1 MTDMVTAEELAAAL
15 PHVLAAPATA
25 APVHLLCTRPARNQ
39 RQFAPRI
46 VLRRRWRRAGR
57 FRDAASRGPKLEDGS
72 PDPRIQVSILPLR
85 VLDLVWRDRAAVA
98 HPGDTIIA
106 DLNTSEEALPAGCLI
121 RAGTA
126 VLRVSDIWNR
136 GCAKWRGRYGNAAY
150 AWTSNPDHK
159 IHRLRGILCAI
170 EQDGEVAVGDSIE
183 RV

>member
-1 MTDMVTAEELAAAL
+1 MTDMVTAEELAENL

-25 APVHLLCTRPARNQ
+25 SPVHLLCTRPARNQ
-39 RQFAPRI
+39 RDFPDRI
-46 VLRRRWRRAGR
+46 ILRRDGGVQGDFEMREPW
-57 FRDAASRGPKLEDGS
+57 SRLEDGS

-85 VLDLVWRDRAAVA
+85 VLDLVWRDRTAVA

-106 DLNTSEEALPAGCLI
+106 DLNTSEEALPAGSLI

-136 GCAKWRGRYGNAAY
+136 GCAKWRGRYGTAAY
-150 AWTSNPDHK
+150 TWTSNPNHK

-170 EQDGEVAVGDSIE
+170 EQDGEVALGDEIAKL
-183 RV
+183 

>member
-46 VLRRRWRRAGR
+46 VL
-57 FRDAASRGPKLEDGS
+57 SRSGGVRGDFEMQEPWSKLEDGS